1 MTGLVMLFRVPSKVL
16 LAASLVL
23 AMAAV
28 SPAAAASA
36 VADPVR
42 GAAPQPEAPAS
53 EIARTAT
60 SASPSSELPLLGAM
74 LGAGLPDGATAS
86 LVIRPVT
93 WAHVEVGGGYN
104 LISKGVR
111 AGVSL
116 IPFGVGP
123 SATLEAGRFF
133 DGDANGLVR
142 QFAGASFGESAVL
155 QRVGY
160 DFANAHLG
168 LDFGTRRVTFF
179 IHGGMSYIRAN
190 VHNVSEQL
198 AGSSGSTSQTTVTF
212 NQDPQVRLFTPSG
225 KLGFIFYIW

>member
-1 MTGLVMLFRVPSKVL
+1 MLFRVPTKVL

-23 AMAAV
+23 SMAAV
-28 SPAAAASA
+28 SPAPVRAASA
-36 VADPVR
+36 ADSIR
-42 GAAPQPEAPAS
+42 SAAAPRPEAPAS
-53 EIARTAT
+53 EVARTAT
-60 SASPSSELPLLGAM
+60 STSPPAELPLLGAM

-86 LVIRPVT
+86 LVVRPVA

-111 AGVSL
+111 AGVSV